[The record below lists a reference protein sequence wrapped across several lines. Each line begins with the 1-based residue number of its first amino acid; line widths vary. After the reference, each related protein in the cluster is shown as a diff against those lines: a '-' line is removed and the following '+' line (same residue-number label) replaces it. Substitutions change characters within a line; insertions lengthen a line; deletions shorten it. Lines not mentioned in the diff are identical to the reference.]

1 MPSFTHLVALLA
13 FVPFIAAAPAASAC
27 TGTIASLDDVSAA
40 VKCKTVVINAFTV
53 PAGKTFDLPLLDGT
67 TVTMSTSFYLS
78 ARPSWLT
85 RRVCT

>member
-13 FVPFIAAAPAASAC
+13 FVPFIAAAPAASDC

-53 PAGKTFDLPLLDGT
+53 PAGKTFDLPLQDGT
-67 TVTMSTSFYLS
+67 TVTMRMSCS
-78 ARPSWLT
+78 PSD
-85 RRVCT
+85 RRR

>member
-67 TVTMSTSFYLS
+67 TVTMSTSFPSS
-78 ARPSWLT
+78 ARPT
-85 RRVCT
+85 